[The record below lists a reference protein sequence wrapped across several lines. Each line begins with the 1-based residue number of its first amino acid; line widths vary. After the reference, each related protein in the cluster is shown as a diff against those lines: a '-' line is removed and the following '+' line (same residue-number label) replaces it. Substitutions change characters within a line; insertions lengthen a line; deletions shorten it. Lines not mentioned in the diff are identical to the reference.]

1 VQVKLENPS
10 HPLVAA
16 FPKEGFSHVD
26 EPYFYKNAYSKLNF
40 TPLLYFDNALIRNQR
55 PNQELKSG
63 KTYVA
68 WIRPEGK
75 GKVMYIA
82 PSHNAQSFENPALL
96 QFFLDGLQYVVGDVN
111 CDETPIKK

>member
-1 VQVKLENPS
+1 M
-10 HPLVAA
+10 
-16 FPKEGFSHVD
+16 D
-26 EPYFYKNAYSKLNF
+26 EPYFYKNAYAKLNF
-40 TPLLYFDNALIRNQR
+40 TPLLYFDNAKIHSQR

-82 PSHNAQSFENPALL
+82 PLTTPKVSKIQHCCS
-96 QFFLDGLQYVVGDVN
+96 FFLMAYSMWF
-111 CDETPIKK
+111 EM